1 MDYDTRKGTVLYLCL
16 EDSYTRIQY
25 RLFEITDDAPDNLH
39 FSVMAENV
47 ENGLAEQIEAFVS
60 RYENTNLIV
69 IDTLQNICM
78 VSDGSN
84 NYADDYRELKIL
96 REISNKHNIT
106 ILLVHHLRK
115 SKDDDPMN
123 MLSGTTGISGAVDTV
138 FILSRKKRTEK
149 LATLFCSGRDIEF
162 KESSLEM
169 DSNFI
174 WQKIDDQQA
183 EVKFKEVDEFVK
195 CIIHYF
201 CYTVSNAE
209 FIGTA
214 TDLSNLFEMQ
224 YDKYFA
230 STTIKKKLLKNHNF
244 FFEQSITIDFKRTHT
259 DKIIHIK
266 GSATIIDAD
275 IAFGASVEQDITG
288 GLISPYALDA

>member
-1 MDYDTRKGTVLYLCL
+1 
-16 EDSYTRIQY
+16 
-25 RLFEITDDAPDNLH
+25 
-39 FSVMAENV
+39 
-47 ENGLAEQIEAFVS
+47 
-60 RYENTNLIV
+60 
-69 IDTLQNICM
+69 
-78 VSDGSN
+78 
-84 NYADDYRELKIL
+84 
-96 REISNKHNIT
+96 
-106 ILLVHHLRK
+106 
-115 SKDDDPMN
+115 MN

-230 STTIKKKLLKNHNF
+230 STTIKKKLLKNHSF
-244 FFEQSITIDFKRTHT
+244 FFENGITIEFKRTHT

-266 GSATIIDAD
+266 GSATIIDVD

>member
-115 SKDDDPMN
+115 SK
-123 MLSGTTGISGAVDTV
+123 
-138 FILSRKKRTEK
+138 
-149 LATLFCSGRDIEF
+149 
-162 KESSLEM
+162 
-169 DSNFI
+169 
-174 WQKIDDQQA
+174 
-183 EVKFKEVDEFVK
+183 
-195 CIIHYF
+195 
-201 CYTVSNAE
+201 
-209 FIGTA
+209 
-214 TDLSNLFEMQ
+214 
-224 YDKYFA
+224 
-230 STTIKKKLLKNHNF
+230 
-244 FFEQSITIDFKRTHT
+244 
-259 DKIIHIK
+259 
-266 GSATIIDAD
+266 
-275 IAFGASVEQDITG
+275 
-288 GLISPYALDA
+288 